1 MDNGELDLWIVM
13 KQNADVLASA
23 LNDIVD
29 RMDRLI
35 YSVDRLAI
43 AQMGAAVEAEPDPW
57 RVKYRC
63 PDRGVVVHTQYID
76 EPPKV
81 GEEYVVGGTKRVVT
95 GVILDEERRRC
106 TAEIRIIEDGR

>member
-1 MDNGELDLWIVM
+1 MDGAELDFWVVL
-13 KQNADVLASA
+13 KQTFEVQASA

-35 YSVDRLAI
+35 YSVDRLAL
-43 AQMGAAVEAEPDPW
+43 AQMGAVVEAEPDPW
-57 RVKYRC
+57 SVKYRC
-63 PDRGVVVHTQYID
+63 PERGVVVHTQYID
-76 EPPKV
+76 EPPEV
-81 GEEYVVGGTKRVVT
+81 GEEYVVGGIKRVVT